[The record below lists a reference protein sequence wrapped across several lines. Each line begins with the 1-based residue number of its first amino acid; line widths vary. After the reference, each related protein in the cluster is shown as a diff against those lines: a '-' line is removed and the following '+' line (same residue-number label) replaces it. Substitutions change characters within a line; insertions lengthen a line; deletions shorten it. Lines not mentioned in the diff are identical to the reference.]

1 MRVGL
6 ARRHLAYTDR
16 TGETAFA
23 VIMVMIINGYI
34 ALSKL
39 NTGFLYIV
47 LVNLGACASWGFI
60 DGFIYSISESIER
73 NSNGKKL
80 LLLKSLALEDKD
92 QLAKVKDA
100 LQDTFLANF
109 DDKGKEAIARDIVAN
124 APNASLEESRVI
136 NREEILGWLSIML
149 IYLITGFVLA
159 LPFLVLPNKMN
170 AWIFSNLA
178 GSAWLFWYGVQL
190 GNSVGKYRL
199 QLGVLLAMVGIAFLV
214 ISYFVWTAR

>member
-73 NSNGKKL
+73 NSNRQKL
-80 LLLKSLALEDKD
+80 LLLKSLAGDKD

-109 DDKGKEAIARDIVAN
+109 DDAGKEAIARDIVAN
-124 APNASLEESRVI
+124 APNASVEESRVI
-136 NREEILGWLSIML
+136 NKEEILGWLSIML
-149 IYLITGFVLA
+149 IYLITGFALA
-159 LPFLVLPNKMN
+159 LPFLILPNKMN

-190 GNSVGKYRL
+190 GKSVGKHRL
-199 QLGVLLAMVGIAFLV
+199 PLGVLLAMVGIAFLV
-214 ISYFVWTAR
+214 ISYLVWTGR